1 MKTLKLTLI
10 ALFSI
15 GLLTAVL
22 PTSETEPA
30 TETVNH
36 ELSKPSIDL
45 TAFIEIRGKR
55 KVPSQG

>member
-22 PTSETEPA
+22 PSNDTDVV

>member
-1 MKTLKLTLI
+1 MKILKLTLV

-22 PTSETEPA
+22 PSNQTEPSVK
-30 TETVNH
+30 TKNH

-45 TAFIEIRGKR
+45 TAFIEIKGKR
-55 KVPSQG
+55 KVPSEG